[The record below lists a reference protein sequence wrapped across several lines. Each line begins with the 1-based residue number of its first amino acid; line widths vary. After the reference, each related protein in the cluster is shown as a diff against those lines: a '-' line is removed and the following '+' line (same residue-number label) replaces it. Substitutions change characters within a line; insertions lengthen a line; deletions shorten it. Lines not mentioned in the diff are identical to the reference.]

1 MTRKVIAFVIAL
13 VVTTLGWANTK
24 NIIWDNPATE
34 CANCYG
40 DGFFRASV
48 DVTQVEMNTDETVV
62 CLSISSREENGFSF
76 ARGSHLR
83 TSEGDFPATSI
94 EGMEFDT
101 ETHTDAANKKA
112 IAIHF
117 KPLPTDTKKFD
128 FIETNDNRG
137 FCILGIQSAKMRQ
150 LQMFPSYWRNEQTG
164 DWELALLDDCAI
176 YDCKFWRYAQRPTK
190 VKAGDGAELTL
201 TDGTKTVSVKVGKA
215 KKGKR
220 EITINGR
227 ESTYSM
233 ITTRFLPDYPTKDTR
248 TQFVDTHYAKAD
260 SVTFIG
266 WMKDWPKE
274 AMAVSNS
281 FDIIYNDCLTD
292 KQVTV
297 PAHMD
302 SLGRFSVTFP
312 LLNSTEIFCDWK
324 RAFVRNM
331 VEPGNTYFLIY
342 DYEKGQRMFMGTD
355 ARLQNEIMK
364 LPIQWYPA
372 SPYEEEPRG
381 KLDAMAFMNKVDSTN
396 HALNAELE
404 KRIKEHPNLSQRYVS
419 FLKNNY
425 LGNAG
430 NSLMQA
436 KYYIQSGELPQE
448 CMDYTKSEVFDK
460 LIQPYSL
467 CRENGSFLNDYT
479 SNIIAQKQKNGG
491 NDTQEAFMQ
500 LYNEGKINASEKEVK
515 AVESWAKDI
524 EELEQTLKSETD
536 QDKRQ
541 KMIDKFN
548 NSEVVKMLNDMFER
562 DGIGNLIGQ
571 TVKTNNLIKNVDA
584 IKELGFNQEL
594 TDVQVLHNLLEEY
607 DYKHSPLDERLVNF
621 ALDNVS
627 LPFAKDMIRQT
638 QAKYV
643 AIQKGDIAYLKSLKS
658 SEGMDKMSDGEK
670 IFRKA
675 IEPLRGKFVI
685 VDVWGTWCGPC
696 REALSHSKEEYER
709 LAKYDV
715 AYLYFANNSPEDS
728 WKNIIKE
735 YGISGENVVH
745 YNLPAAQENEVER
758 YLKVPHYPSYRLVDK
773 DGDLLDVNIDIRDLD
788 ATEKLLQ
795 NLSAEKAHAGRQQN
809 GRASQPAEVT
819 ISSKQ
824 LPDGNYLLQI
834 DGMVAEGWYIYGPT
848 AKDEGASPAG
858 VVMLTEAATLIG
870 ELKEREKKDKH
881 FGSFSFSQ
889 IVKAPRGANG
899 KFIYSACNN
908 DTCTPPQEVVF
919 TLE

>member
-1 MTRKVIAFVIAL
+1 MTRKVITFVIAL
-13 VVTTLGWANTK
+13 AVTTLCWANTK
-24 NIIWDNPATE
+24 NIIWDNPAIE
-34 CANCYG
+34 ASNCFG
-40 DGFFRASV
+40 DGYFRASV
-48 DVTQVEMNTDETVV
+48 DVTQVEMNTEETVLHLLV
-62 CLSISSREENGFSF
+62 SSRPENGFGF
-76 ARGSHLR
+76 AKCLHLR

-94 EGMEFDT
+94 EGMEFDA
-101 ETHTDAANKKA
+101 ETHTDATCRKDVKM
-112 IAIHF
+112 HF
-117 KPLPTDTKKFD
+117 KPLPRGTKKFD
-128 FIETNDNRG
+128 FIEANDNRG
-137 FCILGIQSAKMRQ
+137 FCILGIQSAQTRQ
-150 LQMFPSYWRNEQTG
+150 LQMFPSYWRNEETG

-220 EITINGR
+220 TITINGR
-227 ESTYSM
+227 GSTYSM

-297 PAHMD
+297 PAQMD

-364 LPIQWYPA
+364 LPNQWYPA
-372 SPYEEEPRG
+372 SPYEEGPRG

-404 KRIKEHPNLSQRYVS
+404 KRIKEHPNLSHRYVS

-430 NSLMQA
+430 CALMQA
-436 KYYIQSGELPQE
+436 RYYIQSGELPQE
-448 CMDYTKSEVFDK
+448 YLDYIKSEVFDK
-460 LIQPYSL
+460 LISPYTL

-479 SNIIAQKQKNGG
+479 RYLVEQNPKASRSNAQK
-491 NDTQEAFMQ
+491 AFME
-500 LYNEGKINASEKEVK
+500 LYNEGKIKASNKEIK
-515 AVESWAKDI
+515 AVETWAKDI
-524 EELEQTLKSETD
+524 EELEQTLKTETD

-562 DGIGNLIGQ
+562 DGIGKLIEQ
-571 TVKTNNLIKNVDA
+571 TIKTNNLIGNVST
-584 IKELGFNQEL
+584 IRGLGFNSEFSDLQIL
-594 TDVQVLHNLLEEY
+594 RNLLAEY
-607 DYKHSPLDERLVNF
+607 EYQHSPLDEKIMNF
-621 ALDNVS
+621 ALDNIS
-627 LPFAKDMIRQT
+627 LPYAKDMIRQT

-643 AIQKGDIAYLKSLKS
+643 AIQNGDIAYLKSLKS

-675 IEPLRGKFVI
+675 IEPLCGKFVI

-773 DGDLLDVNIDIRDLD
+773 DGDLLDVNIDVRDLD

-795 NLSAEKAHAGRQQN
+795 NLSTEKAHADGQQN

-819 ISSKQ
+819 ISSKL

-834 DGMVAEGWYIYGPT
+834 DGVVAEGWYIYGPT

-858 VVMLTEAATLIG
+858 VVMFTEDATLIG

-881 FGSFSFSQ
+881 FDSFSFSQ
-889 IVKAPRGANG
+889 IVKAPKGANG